1 MTYAHIIDVP
11 IPIEGYDAV
20 HRTMIDRMNGEVPPD
35 LGLLVHIGR
44 ASESGF
50 QVIEV
55 WESKE
60 AMDRAFQEL
69 VIPVI
74 DSVNPNASAGFTQ
87 RVTEFEIRGMVLAGR
102 QIVT

>member
-1 MTYAHIIDVP
+1 MTYAHFIDVP
-11 IPIEGYDAV
+11 APIEGYDAV
-20 HRTMIDRMNGEVPPD
+20 HRAMTDRMNGVVPPD

-44 ASESGF
+44 ATESGY

-74 DSVNPNASAGFTQ
+74 DSVNPSASAGLTQ
-87 RVTEFEIRGMVLAGR
+87 RVTEFEVRGMVLVGR